1 MRGEIYK
8 QMQIKSFIYRVLQ
21 SGGFYL
27 FLVRRR
33 LFFVISAIYVTF
45 LLVVLSYFLYLCTRN
60 KALAENGKD
69 KKIRIGACP
78 HPFQAT

>member
-8 QMQIKSFIYRVLQ
+8 QVQIKSFIYRVLQ
-21 SGGFYL
+21 SGGFDL

-60 KALAENGKD
+60 KALAENGKN

-78 HPFQAT
+78 HPLQTT

>member
-8 QMQIKSFIYRVLQ
+8 QVQIKPFIYRVLQ
-21 SGGFYL
+21 GGGFDL

-45 LLVVLSYFLYLCTRN
+45 LLVALSYFLYLCTRN
-60 KALAENGKD
+60 KALAENDKN

-78 HPFQAT
+78 HPLQAT